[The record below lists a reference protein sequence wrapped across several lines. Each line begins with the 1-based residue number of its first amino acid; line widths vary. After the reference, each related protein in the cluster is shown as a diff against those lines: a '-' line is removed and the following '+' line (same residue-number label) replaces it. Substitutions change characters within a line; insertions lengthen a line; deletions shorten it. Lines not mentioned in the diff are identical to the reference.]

1 MKEKLEKRKINV
13 LKNSLQLQIMSI
25 CAVLCS
31 LIILAVSQS
40 AHAANCPAWNPAVSY
55 MPSTIPAVNYP
66 VQYTDGKIYAAKWY
80 TEIGQAPDPNFTD
93 GNPWAKADASACANI
108 PEPGIAS
115 IAWMKNKYESGES
128 VLLHWDMWSGNP
140 SLTWHVLDND
150 ENVVFSGV
158 TTRAKGSQASGDAT
172 LKLADGMHVLKI
184 KLCTHDSC
192 SVGPEVGIIVGDNLA
207 PRPFTINTPQISQS
221 CKV

>member
-1 MKEKLEKRKINV
+1 MREKLTKRKIND
-13 LKNSLQLQIMSI
+13 LKNSLQLQLVSI

-31 LIILAVSQS
+31 VMILAISQS

-55 MPSTIPAVNYP
+55 MPSTNPAVNYP
-66 VQYTDGKIYAAKWY
+66 VQYTDGKIYAAKWF

-93 GNPWAKADASACANI
+93 GNPWAKADPSACANI

-140 SLTWHVLDND
+140 SLTWQVLDND
-150 ENVVFSGV
+150 ENIVFSGV
-158 TTRAKGSQASGDAT
+158 TTRAKGSRASGDVT
-172 LKLADGMHVLKI
+172 LKLAEGVHVLK
-184 KLCTHDSC
+184 
-192 SVGPEVGIIVGDNLA
+192 
-207 PRPFTINTPQISQS
+207 
-221 CKV
+221 